1 MRSLKE
7 YNNGCLANKPTQETA
22 MNHDTKATGLPELTA
37 NLLRDGDCLV
47 DNLFADLWKQLSMKS
62 KLNRLGFHKRS
73 GAPANEVV
81 YALMVWVWLKVN
93 SVGMFARESLKTYSQ
108 ASKDAL
114 YAALNH
120 EDWNWRRLNLEIA
133 QQTMRALKVSVQ
145 SSAFALDDSIKMRS
159 GKKMPGVSSH
169 FDHTSG
175 RCVMGQ
181 QVLTLGISS
190 AEGFVPVDS
199 ELFISGSKAR
209 ALHQPFRDG
218 RSVAAKRYKVAVNQ
232 TKPQMAGDMIRRA
245 QRAGIDALY
254 ILADAWFGT
263 KAMINMACER
273 LLIPIYRMK
282 KNTMKYR
289 LTECRA
295 GKFIHREMD
304 LNSLFHHCI
313 RGQWQKIAGQPYQ
326 AKTLDVELNLN
337 KQEETEKW
345 IKVRLLFVRGMVE
358 QDKTQVGKHD
368 WAAFLTTD
376 LSLTPQRILELYAMR
391 WAIEVY
397 FKEAKQ
403 HLGFLQEQS
412 NHYAAYV
419 ASIHLTAI
427 RFCML
432 VIGKAQGYSD
442 GISAVRN
449 QIIANATAID
459 HATRLWHVFHAVIA
473 GALDELKTELGD
485 MLSRVMETIER
496 HVENFFVQSLQL
508 DIRTL
513 RLEAK

>member
-1 MRSLKE
+1 M
-7 YNNGCLANKPTQETA
+7 
-22 MNHDTKATGLPELTA
+22 KA
-37 NLLRDGDCLV
+37 R
-47 DNLFADLWKQLSMKS
+47 
-62 KLNRLGFHKRS
+62 LNRLGFHKRS

-81 YALMVWVWLKVN
+81 YALMVWVWLKVD
-93 SVGMFARESLKTYSQ
+93 SVSMFARESLKTFSQ

-114 YAALNH
+114 YGALNS
-120 EDWNWRRLNLEIA
+120 ENWNWRRLNLEVA
-133 QQTMRALKVSVQ
+133 RETAKALKVSVNT
-145 SSAFALDDSIKMRS
+145 SAWALDDSIKMRF

-169 FDHTSG
+169 FDHTTG

-181 QVLTLGISS
+181 QVLTPGLTSP
-190 AEGFVPVDS
+190 EGFVPIDS
-199 ELFISGSKAR
+199 ELFISASR
-209 ALHQPFRDG
+209 AQTPHQPFHDG
-218 RSVAAKRYKVAVNQ
+218 RSVVAKRYQVALKQ
-232 TKPQMAGDMIRRA
+232 SKPQMARDMIRRA
-245 QRAGIDALY
+245 RRAGIDALY
-254 ILADAWFGT
+254 VLADAWFGT
-263 KAMINMACER
+263 KAMIKMAED
-273 LLIPIYRMK
+273 LFLIPVYRMK

-295 GKFIHREMD
+295 GKLIQRKMD
-304 LNSLFHHCI
+304 LNALFQHSI
-313 RGQWQKIAGQPYQ
+313 RGQRQKITGQPYQ
-326 AKTLDVELNLN
+326 AKVLDVELNLN
-337 KQEETEKW
+337 NPEESEKY

-358 QDKTQVGKHD
+358 QDKAQVGRHD
-368 WAAFLTTD
+368 RAAFLTTG
-376 LSLTPQRILELYAMR
+376 LSLTPPRILELYAMR
-391 WAIEVY
+391 RAIEVY

-427 RFCML
+427 RFCIL
-432 VIGKAQGYSD
+432 VTGKTQGYSG

-513 RLEAK
+513 RLEAR

>member
-1 MRSLKE
+1 
-7 YNNGCLANKPTQETA
+7 
-22 MNHDTKATGLPELTA
+22 MNHGTKTTAFPELTA
-37 NLLRDGDCLV
+37 NLLRDGGCLI
-47 DNLFADLWKQLSMKS
+47 DNLFADLWTQLGMKS

-81 YALMVWVWLKVN
+81 YALMVWVWLKVD

-114 YAALNH
+114 YAALNQ
-120 EDWNWRRLNLEIA
+120 EDWNWRRLNLEMA
-133 QQTMRALKVSVQ
+133 LQTAKALKASGQ

-181 QVLTLGISS
+181 QVLTLGLSS
-190 AEGFVPVDS
+190 VEGFVPVDS
-199 ELFISGSKAR
+199 ELFISKKMTQ

-245 QRAGIDALY
+245 QRAGMDALY
-254 ILADAWFGT
+254 LLADAWFGT
-263 KAMINMACER
+263 KAMISMACEQ

-295 GKFIHREMD
+295 GKFIHRDMD
-304 LNSLFHHCI
+304 LNSLFQHSI
-313 RGQWQKIAGQPYQ
+313 RGQWRKIAGQPYQ
-326 AKTLDVELNLN
+326 ANVLDVELNLS
-337 KQEETEKW
+337 KPEEAEKW

-358 QDKTQVGKHD
+358 EDKKQVGKHD

-376 LSLTPQRILELYAMR
+376 LSLAPQRILELYAMR

-419 ASIHLTAI
+419 ASIHLTAM

-432 VIGKAQGYSD
+432 VMAKTSGQAS
-442 GISAVRN
+442 GISDVRN

-473 GALDELKTELGD
+473 GALDELKIQFGD
-485 MLSRVMETIER
+485 LLEQVMETIER
-496 HVENFFVQSLQL
+496 HVENFFVQALQL
-508 DIRTL
+508 DVRTL